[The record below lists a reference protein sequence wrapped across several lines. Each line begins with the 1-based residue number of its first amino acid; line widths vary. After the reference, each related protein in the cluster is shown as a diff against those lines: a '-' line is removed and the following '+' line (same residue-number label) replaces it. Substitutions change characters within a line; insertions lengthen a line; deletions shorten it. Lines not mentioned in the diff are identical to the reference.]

1 MNKKSGFLL
10 EEEIIKKFSK
20 LAKIK
25 PSLTE
30 NFLKEGKK
38 LEKEEEEEEEK
49 EELKESDLENLE
61 KEKETIETD
70 DVSPDTMNVEGEPE
84 GEPEGGS
91 EGGSEGG
98 KGVYVTEKDI
108 AGIIEKISSYIEE
121 VTGVPVSVSS
131 SGGGEESG
139 LGDLEGGEEGGL
151 GDLEGGEEGGLGDLE
166 GGEEKEE
173 EEIMEEK
180 DPIGQSKHTN
190 KKVKSEG
197 CSTSSKKKDSDKLKE
212 SVINTITNRIIERIV
227 NKGKSAKKE
236 DKKDG
241 NKGKKVEKKSK

>member
-151 GDLEGGEEGGLGDLE
+151 GDLEGGEE
-166 GGEEKEE
+166 KEE